1 MTIVLLAAG
10 YGRRLGDTPK
20 PLAALWG
27 KPLLAHVLERVFS
40 VQPDRVVVV
49 TGASYDTLEGFL
61 RKCSVEIVRNREPWR
76 ENGSSLLCV
85 QHHVRDRFVL
95 AMGDHLVDPVLYQ
108 TAAACEGVG
117 LCVDRAPTLRCQQN
131 DATRV
136 WVERGSVI
144 KIGKDLS
151 EWNALDTGVFA
162 LTPEIFEVL
171 RELSQRASFTITHA
185 VQRWIARGRMLRALD
200 VSGRFW
206 ADIDTPEDLREVEA
220 FFSGASEA
228 SCNLR

>member
-10 YGRRLGDTPK
+10 YGRRLGYTTPK
-20 PLAALWG
+20 PLVALWG

-40 VQPDRVVVV
+40 VQPGRVIVV
-49 TGASYDTLEGFL
+49 TGASYDTLEGVLKKF
-61 RKCSVEIVRNREPWR
+61 SVEIVRNHEPWR

-95 AMGDHLVDPVLYQ
+95 AMGDHLVDPALYQ
-108 TAAACEGVG
+108 AAAGCEGVG

-136 WVERGSVI
+136 WVEHGSVI

-151 EWNALDTGVFA
+151 AWNALDTGVFA
-162 LTPEIFEVL
+162 LTPEVFDVL
-171 RELSQRASFTITHA
+171 REISTEQSFTITQTI
-185 VQRWIARGRMLRALD
+185 QRWIARGRILRALD

-220 FFSGASEA
+220 LTRTPHAD
-228 SCNLR
+228 RPP